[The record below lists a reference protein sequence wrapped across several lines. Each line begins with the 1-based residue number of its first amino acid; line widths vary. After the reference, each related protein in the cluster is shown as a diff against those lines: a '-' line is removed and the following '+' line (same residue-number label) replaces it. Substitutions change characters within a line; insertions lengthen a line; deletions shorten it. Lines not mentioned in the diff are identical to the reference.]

1 MELAPPIWM
10 RVICN
15 LARGFLAVLSLAVA
29 FVAGA
34 IVIVPLA
41 IFVPPLVV
49 ILGGLLVL
57 TVFAATDSMADD
69 WHASRMRR
77 RDVTEPRPAR
87 RVASPAAAP
96 EPLQGGRAGR

>member
-1 MELAPPIWM
+1 MEFAPPLWM
-10 RVICN
+10 RVVCN

-34 IVIVPLA
+34 VIIVPLA

-57 TVFAATDSMADD
+57 VVLGATDSMAAD

-77 RDVTEPRPAR
+77 RGAPAPRPSIRA
-87 RVASPAAAP
+87 APAAVR
-96 EPLQGGRAGR
+96 EPLPDARAGR

>member
-10 RVICN
+10 RVVCN

-34 IVIVPLA
+34 VVIVPLA

-57 TVFAATDSMADD
+57 TVFAATDSMAHD

-77 RDVTEPRPAR
+77 RNVAEPRPSGG
-87 RVASPAAAP
+87 VASAVAVPD
-96 EPLQGGRAGR
+96 PLRGRRAGD

>member
-1 MELAPPIWM
+1 M

-15 LARGFLAVLSLAVA
+15 LARGFLAILSLAVA

-34 IVIVPLA
+34 VIIVPLA

-57 TVFAATDSMADD
+57 IVLGATDSMAAN
-69 WHASRMRR
+69 WHASQMRR
-77 RDVTEPRPAR
+77 RGAPAPRLRTRA
-87 RVASPAAAP
+87 APAAAR
-96 EPLQGGRAGR
+96 EPVPGARAGR